1 MRSKGLNV
9 KVPRLGL
16 NRHGV
21 YYVRSSAP
29 DATGSRKV
37 TQRSLGTKDPLL
49 AKALALRFC
58 LSLISKELMS
68 DWSKPLQ
75 RYEIDLDKGTLKAN
89 GPEDHAAMME
99 ALRFLGP
106 DAFLRQSLQRNQTAP
121 AEQPPSGIDEFLRL
135 AMAQRDAEALL
146 QAPKPTKA
154 AKKLGDALNDYL
166 VEASKL
172 LKSARTVLEKQRL
185 FEEFSQFF
193 GPDTDLNQISKEDIS
208 QRWRLAES
216 NRLSQKVSKTQRAR
230 HAEKVVLNPKLAGPI
245 TISVVRQEK
254 RRGFLNLFFNWAI
267 GMKHYIHANPM
278 DHKVA
283 TKRELKQLNTKYRQY
298 TGSDLQV
305 LFGPKYVNEMN
316 KPDWFWIPLM
326 TLFSGARLN
335 ELASLTTNAFQE
347 VDGVEVF
354 DIFDSKTEG
363 GLRRVPVHSKL
374 LALGLLEYVRFL
386 RGEGE
391 RRLFWF
397 RPQGTVSKSTGEM
410 WGKWVE
416 RCGIDDPQKVF
427 HSFRSTAITKMHN
440 TTGPNPAAIR
450 SAAGHTG
457 GLTGSHGDYVRDS
470 ELLLVQT
477 SIESLKFPSVD
488 ITQLFLADPSFSE
501 FYHKQKKRLT
511 SPAYARQQE
520 RRKKLAAAIANN
532 LSSVAGEHENSS
544 SV

>member
-21 YYVRSSAP
+21 YYVRSSAL

-75 RYEIDLDKGTLKAN
+75 RYEIDLDKGTLKAD

-121 AEQPPSGIDEFLRL
+121 AEQLPSGLDEFLRL
-135 AMAQRDAEALL
+135 AIAQRDSEALL

-154 AKKLGDALNDYL
+154 GKKLRDALDDYL
-166 VEASKL
+166 VEVSKL
-172 LKSARTVLEKQRL
+172 LKSSRTVLEKQRL

-193 GPDTDLNQISKEDIS
+193 GPDIDLNQISKEEIS
-208 QRWRLAES
+208 DRWRLAES

-230 HAEKVVLNPKLAGPI
+230 HAAKVALNPKLAGPI
-245 TISVVRQEK
+245 TISVPRQEK
-254 RRGFLNLFFNWAI
+254 RRGFLNLFFSWAI
-267 GMKHYIHANPM
+267 GMKYYMYENPM
-278 DHKVA
+278 EHKVA

-298 TGSDLQV
+298 TGNDLKA
-305 LFGPKYVNEMN
+305 LFGSKYMTEMD
-316 KPDWFWIPLM
+316 KPDWFWVPLM
-326 TLFSGARLN
+326 ALYSGARLN
-335 ELASLTTNAFQE
+335 ELASLTTDAFQE
-347 VDGVEVF
+347 VDGIEVF
-354 DIFDSKTEG
+354 DITDSKTEG

-374 LALGLLEYVRFL
+374 MELGLLKYVNFL

-391 RRLFWF
+391 RHLFWF
-397 RPQGTVSKSTGEM
+397 RPQVTVSKSTGEM

-416 RCGIDDPQKVF
+416 RCGIHDPQKVF

-440 TTGPNPAAIR
+440 TTSPNPAAIR

-457 GLTGSHGDYVRDS
+457 GLTGSHGDYVQESD
-470 ELLLVQT
+470 LLQVQIA
-477 SIESLKFPSVD
+477 IESLIFPSVD
-488 ITQLFLADPSFSE
+488 VTQLRLDDATFSE
-501 FYHKQKKRLT
+501 FYYRQKKRLT
-511 SPAYARQQE
+511 SPGYARQQE
-520 RRKKLAAAIANN
+520 RRKKLAASIAMFEAGRAG
-532 LSSVAGEHENSS
+532 SSQERT
-544 SV
+544 